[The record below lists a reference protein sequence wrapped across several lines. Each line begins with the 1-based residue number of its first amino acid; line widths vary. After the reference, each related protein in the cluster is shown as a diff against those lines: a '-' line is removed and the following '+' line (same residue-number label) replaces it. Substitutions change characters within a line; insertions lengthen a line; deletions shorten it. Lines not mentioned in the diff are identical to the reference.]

1 MFRRIAIA
9 AIAAVGL
16 SGCATIVQGSTQ
28 TVSVTTKPE
37 DGAKCELKNSQ
48 GTWYLTS
55 PGSVTVHKT
64 KTDLEI
70 SCSKEGVGKGTATA
84 KATFGG
90 TTFGNV
96 LAGGLVG
103 VAVDAASGANF
114 YYNSPVEVILTADG
128 TPPPAAAMVKPADTK
143 PADAKP
149 EAAKPADAKP
159 AETAPAEAKPADAK
173 PAADAAKPIAPASGD
188 AAKQTPVAPATLPTN

>member
-1 MFRRIAIA
+1 MIRRMIIV

-28 TVSVTTKPE
+28 TVSVNTRPE

-64 KTDLEI
+64 KTDLQI
-70 SCSKEGVGKGTATA
+70 SCRKDGVGKGSAIA

-96 LAGGLVG
+96 IAGGLIG

-114 YYNSPVEVILTADG
+114 YYPSPVLVTLTADG
-128 TPPPAAAMVKPADTK
+128 APVVPPAASVATPAATVPPPAATPAAAT
-143 PADAKP
+143 PAATP
-149 EAAKPADAKP
+149 AAVTPATP
-159 AETAPAEAKPADAK
+159 ATAPAAAPAAPAPKDVVPEKPA
-173 PAADAAKPIAPASGD
+173 
-188 AAKQTPVAPATLPTN
+188 PVTK